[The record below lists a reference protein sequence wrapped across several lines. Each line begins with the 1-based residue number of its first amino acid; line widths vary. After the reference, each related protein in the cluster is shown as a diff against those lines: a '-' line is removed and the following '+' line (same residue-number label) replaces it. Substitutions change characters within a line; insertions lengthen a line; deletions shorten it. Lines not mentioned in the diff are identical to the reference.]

1 MDIVVFVYFG
11 KKLMKHLTV
20 IVPNGKTVLDSI
32 VATYMLLKRADHY
45 WQQIGN
51 DPKFNVELA
60 GITKEVSLYS
70 GLFSIHPRLSIT
82 EITKTDLIIIP
93 AFQPVADFSEFIR
106 MNEKITA
113 WILKQ
118 YKSGADVVSLCT
130 GAFLLASTGL
140 LDGKSCSTHWA
151 AAGVFRKM
159 FPKVNLVTDK
169 IITDEHGIYTSGGAF
184 SFLNFLL
191 YLVEKYYNRQTAIFC
206 SKFFEIDFD
215 RHSQSPFAMFGTQKN
230 HNDEAIKEAQAYL
243 ENNFSEKIS
252 MENLASS
259 FAIGRR
265 NFDRRFKKATG
276 NTPLEYLQRIKIEAA
291 KKYFES
297 TRKSIKEVMYEVGYS
312 DLKAFRTIFR
322 KITGLSPVQY
332 RNKYNCENA
341 VNFTI

>member
-1 MDIVVFVYFG
+1 
-11 KKLMKHLTV
+11 MKHLTV
-20 IVPNGKTVLDSI
+20 VVPDGQTVLDSI
-32 VATYMLLKRADHY
+32 VAPYMLLKRADQY

-51 DPKFNVELA
+51 EQKFKVELA
-60 GITKEVSLYS
+60 GITKEVSLYK
-70 GLFSIHPRLSIT
+70 GLFTVHPQSNLN

-93 AFQPVADFSEFIR
+93 AIQPIADFPGFIKR
-106 MNEKITA
+106 NEKITA
-113 WILKQ
+113 WILEQ
-118 YKSGADVVSLCT
+118 YKSGAEVVSLCT

-140 LDGKSCSTHWA
+140 LAGKSCSTHWGA
-151 AAGVFRKM
+151 ENLFRQM

-191 YLVEKYYNRQTAIFC
+191 YLVEKYYDRQTAIYC
-206 SKFFEIDFD
+206 SKIFEIDID
-215 RHSQSPFAMFGTQKN
+215 RNSQSPFVIFGTQKN
-230 HNDEAIKEAQAYL
+230 HDDETIKKAQSFL
-243 ENNFSEKIS
+243 ENNFRKKIS

-259 FAIGRR
+259 YAVGRR

-291 KKYFES
+291 KKNFES
-297 TRKSIKEVMYEVGYS
+297 TRKSIKEVMFEVGYS

-332 RNKYNCENA
+332 RNKYNREAA
-341 VNFTI
+341 VNTAQ